1 MTKRAIIGWWV
12 WGLVAMMAGTILI
25 PPSAVALASDDPGVS
40 DGYAQTMVALRKRQQ
55 VGLPTIR
62 R

>member
-1 MTKRAIIGWWV
+1 MTKRAIIRWWV
-12 WGLVAMMAGTILI
+12 WRLVAMMPGTILI
-25 PPSAVALASDDPGVS
+25 PPSAVALASLIEGVS
-40 DGYAQTMVALRKRQQ
+40 DGYGQTMVALRKHRQ